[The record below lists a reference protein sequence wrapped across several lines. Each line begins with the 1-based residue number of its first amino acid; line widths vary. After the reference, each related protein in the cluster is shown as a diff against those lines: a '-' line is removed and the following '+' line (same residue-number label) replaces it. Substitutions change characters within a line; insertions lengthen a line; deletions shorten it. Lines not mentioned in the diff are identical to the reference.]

1 MLLALTGDGR
11 AEARHGQDAFLL
23 PRDNLYQLFVR
34 VRGFG
39 SCFGF
44 AK

>member
-11 AEARHGQDAFLL
+11 AEARHGQNAFLL
-23 PRDNLYQLFVR
+23 PRDNLYQLFVC
-34 VRGFG
+34 GFG